1 MGRQLFLHHYL
12 PSHLASSLVTG
23 ALLEFIFFAEPNPA
37 EYGSKESEPKSP
49 TSPTSP
55 TSPKS
60 PKRKAFAPIEPEE
73 LITAGTRL
81 ENQNMLPIWAASGV
95 IVSAVI
101 YGWYFFSPLTYG
113 QPGLDVKGV
122 LARKWLPYDL
132 HFAK

>member
-23 ALLEFIFFAEPNPA
+23 ALLEFIFFAEPNPEEA
-37 EYGSKESEPKSP
+37 SSKH
-49 TSPTSP
+49 TQDP

-60 PKRKAFAPIEPEE
+60 PKSPKNKGGEPTE

-81 ENQNMLPIWAASGV
+81 ENQNMLPIWAASGA
-95 IVSAVI
+95 IVSAI
-101 YGWYFFSPLTYG
+101 IFGWYFFSPLTYG
-113 QPGLDVKGV
+113 QPGLDVAGIK
-122 LARKWLPYDL
+122 ARKWLPYDL